1 MTCILKQKV
10 DTMLDGTV
18 RNHKSLG
25 IFFRESRATLAVS
38 RACCTVITTH
48 NNHHPAHY
56 ARRRDSAYMK
66 LPGVFIHCVCD
77 TCARVDGVAI
87 RDSDTPAPFT

>member
-1 MTCILKQKV
+1 MF
-10 DTMLDGTV
+10 DGTV
-18 RNHKSLG
+18 HNHKSPG
-25 IFFRESRATLAVS
+25 KFSGYLAPLLRYLVLTAQS
-38 RACCTVITTH
+38 LTH
-48 NNHHPAHY
+48 TNQHPAHY

-66 LPGVFIHCVCD
+66 LPGVFLHCD